1 MASRKARTK
10 RQPAPM
16 PGAWYDERAAEAAVQ
31 FFARHLKFT
40 TGEWAGR
47 PFVLAPWQADKIIR
61 PLFGWKRDD
70 GARLYRRCYVEIP
83 RKNGKT
89 ELGAGV
95 AILCLLG
102 DAEMGGQGYALAS
115 KESQARIVFS
125 MAQQM
130 IAQSP
135 VLSASIELLKS
146 ACYCPSLNASF
157 KPLSGLPKGTHG
169 FNCSFMIGDELHEW
183 PDDRLYKF
191 VHQSTG
197 ARRQPLEFLITTA
210 GTRRGF
216 GWEMHCHARKVL
228 DGVIDDPE
236 LLVVIYGA
244 DAEDDWQDEKTWRK
258 ANPNLGISPKLGYMR
273 SEARLAKESIR
284 YENDFRR
291 YHLNQWVE
299 QDVRWLPMDKWRAC
313 AGPVEWRALAK
324 FLRGRKCFGGLDL
337 SATTDVTALLLMFPP
352 GDGLEQWTALPRFFI
367 PEARMEERVRRDRVP
382 YDTWSGIGAIEPTPG
397 NVVDYNRVRQRIEE
411 DAGEYQIMAIGV
423 DRWNSSQMVIDLQEQ
438 GAPVVWFGQGFASMS
453 APSKMLEGLVV
464 SKGLAHGGHPVLEW
478 MASNVA
484 AKTDPAGNIK
494 PDKAAST
501 DRIDGIVAMIMGL
514 GMSISDE
521 VEGPSY
527 LDSQDVAF
535 V

>member
-1 MASRKARTK
+1 
-10 RQPAPM
+10 M

-31 FFARHLKFT
+31 FFAKHIKFT
-40 TGEWAGR
+40 TAEWAGR
-47 PFVLAPWQADKIIR
+47 PFVLAPWQADNIIR
-61 PLFGWKRDD
+61 PLFGWKRED
-70 GARLYRRCYVEIP
+70 GTRLYRRAYIEVP

-89 ELGAGV
+89 ELAAGV
-95 AILCLLG
+95 AILCLIG

-115 KESQARIVFS
+115 KESQARIVFGL
-125 MAQQM
+125 AQQM

-135 VLSASIELLKS
+135 VLASKLELLKS
-146 ACYCPSLNASF
+146 SIYCPALNAGF
-157 KPLSGLPKGTHG
+157 FPLSGVPKGTHG
-169 FNCSFMIGDELHEW
+169 LNCSFMIGDELHEW
-183 PDDRLYKF
+183 ADDRLYQF

-216 GWEMHCHARKVL
+216 GWEMHSYARKVL

-236 LLVVIYGA
+236 LLVVIFGA
-244 DAEDDWQDEKTWRK
+244 DPDDDWTDEKVWHK
-258 ANPNLGISPKLGYMR
+258 ANPNLGVSVKLSYLR
-273 SEARLAKESIR
+273 SEATKAKESIR

>member
-1 MASRKARTK
+1 
-10 RQPAPM
+10 M

-31 FFARHLKFT
+31 FFAKHIKFT
-40 TGEWAGR
+40 TAEWAGR
-47 PFVLAPWQADKIIR
+47 PFVLAPWQADNIIR
-61 PLFGWKRDD
+61 PLFGWKRED
-70 GARLYRRCYVEIP
+70 GTRLYRRAYIEVP

-89 ELGAGV
+89 ELAAGV
-95 AILCLLG
+95 AILCLIG

-115 KESQARIVFS
+115 KESQARIVFGL
-125 MAQQM
+125 AQQM

-135 VLSASIELLKS
+135 VLASKLELLKS
-146 ACYCPSLNASF
+146 SIYCPALNAGF
-157 KPLSGLPKGTHG
+157 FPLSGVPKGTHG
-169 FNCSFMIGDELHEW
+169 LNCSFMIGDELHEW
-183 PDDRLYKF
+183 ADDRLYQF

-216 GWEMHCHARKVL
+216 GWEMHSYARKVL

-236 LLVVIYGA
+236 LLVVIFGA
-244 DAEDDWQDEKTWRK
+244 DPDDDWTDEKVWHK
-258 ANPNLGISPKLGYMR
+258 ANPNLGVSVKLSYLR
-273 SEARLAKESIR
+273 SEATKAKESIR

-313 AGPVEWRALAK
+313 AGAIEWRKLAAK
-324 FLRGRKCFGGLDL
+324 LKGRKCFGGLDL
-337 SATTDVTALLLMFPP
+337 SATTDVTAYVLAFEP
-352 GDGLEQWTALPRFFI
+352 GDGLEHWTLLPRFFI
-367 PEARMEERVRRDRVP
+367 PEERMAERVRRDRVP
-382 YDTWSGIGAIEPTPG
+382 YDTWAGIGAIEPTPG
-397 NVVDYNRVRQRIEE
+397 NVVDYNLVRERIIES
-411 DAGEYQIMAIGV
+411 AGDYQILAIGV
-423 DRWNSSQMVIDLQEQ
+423 DRWNSSQMVVDLQEQ

-453 APSKMLEGLVV
+453 APAKMLESLVV
-464 SKGLAHGGHPVLEW
+464 SKQLAHGGHPVMEW

-484 AKTDPAGNIK
+484 VKTDPAGNIK

-501 DRIDGIVAMIMGL
+501 DRIDGVVASVMAL